1 MTATDLNTE
10 AVICCIIVSNPANGE
25 RPHAWQKRVTDL
37 MRAQRDRIAELEAS
51 PGVTVDVEALA
62 AILWREQ
69 AVDVGAPLS
78 VSAGRTHEEFAKQS
92 PETRAPFLKYAKAAL
107 RALTGEPS

>member
-1 MTATDLNTE
+1 MTDLKARLSGRAKFLTE
-10 AVICCIIVSNPANGE
+10 QGGVKTPGL
-25 RPHAWQKRVTDL
+25 L
-37 MRAQRDRIAELEAS
+37 MEARARIAELEAR